1 MKEPKTADMAV
12 LLSLLPNTIIAFLLS
27 LVLLC
32 FQKDSDLMYVKCLA
46 LARPHCDHVVLSVR
60 RTLADLSIV
69 NSNPECR
76 MQNVSLRSSLETK
89 ITRVSDNESSV
100 RT

>member
-1 MKEPKTADMAV
+1 
-12 LLSLLPNTIIAFLLS
+12 
-27 LVLLC
+27 
-32 FQKDSDLMYVKCLA
+32 MYVKCLA

-69 NSNPECR
+69 NSNPACR

>member
-1 MKEPKTADMAV
+1 MTF
-12 LLSLLPNTIIAFLLS
+12 LLFLGPNTIIAFLLS

-32 FQKDSDLMYVKCLA
+32 LQKDSDLMYVKCFA

-69 NSNPECR
+69 NSNPECT
-76 MQNVSLRSSLETK
+76 MSLSEALWKRK
-89 ITRVSDNESSV
+89 
-100 RT
+100 